1 MDNQVKQVK
10 VSLFSQTDTHH
21 GILMALKT
29 WLKSALLL
37 SLSLP
42 FTSQAD
48 TLLLQQPAISKDRI
62 AFVYAGDIYTA
73 NKQGGDVLRLTSHA
87 ATEEAPHFS
96 PDGKMIAF
104 TASYEGNSDVY
115 VIPTT
120 GGQPKR
126 LTWHPGRDTV
136 VGWNPKTKDISFMSA
151 REMASGRSGHLYQIS
166 PEGGFPE
173 KVMEALAF
181 EGDFSKNGKK
191 LAYRPYRTAH
201 IGSSGWRNH
210 RGGSTP
216 PIWIMDIAKNTYEEV
231 PHVNASDTNPM
242 WVGKDLYFL
251 SDRDNTRNF
260 YKYSDNQLTQ
270 VTKNNKWDV
279 MSADAYG
286 TDIIYS
292 MGGALHILNSKNG
305 KSKQL
310 SISINPDLPQ
320 LRPQWKDAMSA
331 FTRGELSATGK
342 RALISARGDI
352 YTIPLEDGSTR
363 NLTKTPGVNERDALW
378 SPKGDQVAYIS
389 DKGGVQKLVIADQ
402 FGKVEKTL
410 SLGNHTA
417 DFGLFQWSPDGKRI
431 LYYDSA
437 LAIMTINLDDGEI
450 VTIDRNINMLG
461 YEATMSF
468 DGDWVAYTKSGENYM
483 WDIYLYQISTQT
495 RAKLTDGLSHSAMP
509 AFSRDGK
516 YLYFASSTNAG
527 PTSFFLDLSTQ
538 ERPQRY
544 GLYAAVL
551 QADGKSPLLPRTDEE
566 EAEDKK
572 DNGKKNGKKKNSD
585 NEKEP
590 LNIDLEGI
598 SQRIVALPAAE
609 RLYSNLLVA
618 EDNNLYFIE
627 RSQPGIS
634 VETSGRPLNSSS
646 LRRFNLKKRTVE
658 NVLNR
663 VRNFTLSADGE
674 SMLLGYSGNSLK
686 VADVGRKPETENLN
700 TSDVRAL
707 IDPKLEWAQI
717 FDEAWRNE
725 RDYFYDP
732 NMHGLDWDKVYKQY
746 RPLLDHVG
754 RREDLNWLLVQMIS
768 EMQVG
773 HNRLGGGDRHSEKR
787 IRVGLLG
794 ADIRLQKD
802 DYVVEK
808 IYTGESW
815 NPFIKAP
822 LAAPGIG
829 IAEGDAIV
837 AVNGQTLNKS
847 TNFFSAFVNTVGKQ
861 VTLTVKKQ
869 GESETK
875 DIVVE
880 PIASENS
887 LRNWHWVE
895 SNRKKVEE
903 LSDGQIGYV
912 YLPNTASGGFTYF
925 NRMFFA
931 QTDKKAMIV
940 DDRRNGGGQAA
951 NYITDVL
958 SREYLAGWKYRSGTQ
973 ILSTPAGGVYGP
985 KVMLID
991 QDAGSGGDFL
1001 PYSFKRMGI
1010 GKLIGKTTWGG
1021 LIGISANR
1029 SLMDGGGHTVP
1040 HFRFFTPDH
1049 EWRIENEGVA
1059 PDIDV
1064 VLDPTKVNQGQ
1075 DSQLEAAV
1083 NEVLEQLKSYKPIR
1097 HETPPAFPTKLGG

>member
-1 MDNQVKQVK
+1 M
-10 VSLFSQTDTHH
+10 T
-21 GILMALKT
+21 LKT
-29 WLKSALLL
+29 LLKSALVL

-42 FTSQAD
+42 FVSQAE

-73 NKQGGDVLRLTSHA
+73 NKQGEDVHRLTSHA
-87 ATEEAPHFS
+87 ATEDAPHFS
-96 PDGKMIAF
+96 PDGKTIAF
-104 TASYEGNSDVY
+104 TAGYEGNSDVY
-115 VIPTT
+115 TIPVT
-120 GGQPKR
+120 GGQPTR
-126 LTWHPGRDTV
+126 LTFHPGRDTV
-136 VGWNPKTKDISFMSA
+136 VGWNPKTKNITFMSA

-166 PEGGFPE
+166 ANGGFPE

-191 LAYRPYRTAH
+191 LAYRPYNTAH

-216 PIWIMDIAKNTYEEV
+216 PIWIMDLAKNTYEEV
-231 PHVNASDTNPM
+231 PHVNASDTNPL

-251 SDRDNTRNF
+251 SDRDETRDL
-260 YKYSDNQLTQ
+260 YKFSNNKLTQ
-270 VTKNNKWDV
+270 VTNNKEWDI
-279 MSADAYG
+279 MSADVYG

-292 MGGALHILNSKNG
+292 MGGALHILNTKTN
-305 KSKQL
+305 KSQQL
-310 SISINPDLPQ
+310 SVSINSDLPQ
-320 LRPQWKDAMSA
+320 LRPQWKNAMSA

-363 NLTKTPGVNERDALW
+363 NITKTPGVNERDALW
-378 SPKGDQVAYIS
+378 SPEGDQVVYIS
-389 DKGGVQKLVIADQ
+389 DKGGVQKLVVADQ

-410 SLGNHTA
+410 SLGEQTA
-417 DFGLFQWSPDGKRI
+417 DFSLFQWSPDGKRV
-431 LYYDSA
+431 LYRDSA
-437 LAIMTINLDDGEI
+437 LAIMTINLEDGEI

-461 YEATMSF
+461 FEATMSF
-468 DGDWVAYTKSGENYM
+468 DGDWVAYTKSGENYL
-483 WDIYLYQISTQT
+483 WDIFLYQLSTQK

-538 ERPQRY
+538 ERPQRF

-551 QADGKSPLLPRTDEE
+551 QADGKSPLLPRTDDED
-566 EAEDKK
+566 AKTEDKK
-572 DNGKKNGKKKNSD
+572 DDKKKNKD
-585 NEKEP
+585 EKEP
-590 LNIDLEGI
+590 MVIDLEGL

-609 RLYSNLLVA
+609 RLYSSLRVA

-627 RSQPGIS
+627 SSQPGIS
-634 VETSGRPLNSSS
+634 IETNGDPLESSS
-646 LRRFNLKKRTVE
+646 LRRFNLKKRIVE

-663 VRNFTLSADGE
+663 VEAFTLSADGE
-674 SMLLGYSGNSLK
+674 SMLLDYSGNRLK
-686 VADVGRKPETENLN
+686 VADVGRKPDTENLN

-707 IDPKLEWAQI
+707 IDPKLEWSQI
-717 FDEAWRNE
+717 FDETWRNE

-732 NMHGLDWDKVYKQY
+732 NMHGLDWDKVYTQY

-773 HNRLGGGDRHSEKR
+773 HNRLGGGDTHSESR

-794 ADIRLQKD
+794 ADIRLKD
-802 DYVVEK
+802 GKYIVEK

-829 IAEGDAIV
+829 ITEGDAIV
-837 AVNGQTLNKS
+837 AVNGQTMNENI
-847 TNFFSAFVNTVGKQ
+847 NFFSAFVNTVDKQ
-861 VTLTVKKQ
+861 VTLTVSKA
-869 GESETK
+869 GSNETS

-880 PIASENS
+880 PISNENN

-903 LSDGQIGYV
+903 LSGGKVGYV

-931 QTDKKAMIV
+931 QTDKQAMIV

-951 NYITDVL
+951 NYVTDVL

-1029 SLMDGGGHTVP
+1029 QLMDGGRHTVP

-1059 PDIDV
+1059 PDIEV
-1064 VLDPTKVNQGQ
+1064 VLDPTKVNNG
-1075 DSQLEAAV
+1075 DDTQLEAAV
-1083 NEVLEQLKSYKPIR
+1083 NEVLDQLKSYTPIQ
-1097 HETPPAFPTKLGG
+1097 HKTPPAFPTKVGG

>member
-1 MDNQVKQVK
+1 M
-10 VSLFSQTDTHH
+10 T
-21 GILMALKT
+21 LKT
-29 WLKSALLL
+29 WLKSALIL

-42 FTSQAD
+42 FTSHAE
-48 TLLLQQPAISKDRI
+48 TLLLQQPAISKDHI

-73 NKQGGDVLRLTSHA
+73 NKQGEDVLRLTSHA

-96 PDGKMIAF
+96 PDGKIIAF
-104 TASYEGNSDVY
+104 TANYEGNSDVY
-115 VIPTT
+115 TIPVT
-120 GGQPKR
+120 GGQPTR
-126 LTWHPGRDTV
+126 LTWHPDQDTV
-136 VGWNPKTKDISFMSA
+136 VGWNPKTNNITFMSA

-166 PEGGFPE
+166 ADGGFPK

-201 IGSSGWRNH
+201 IGTSGWRNH
-210 RGGSTP
+210 RGGATP
-216 PIWIMDIAKNTYEEV
+216 PIWIMDLDKNVYEEV
-231 PHVNASDTNPM
+231 PHVNASDTNPL
-242 WVGKDLYFL
+242 WIGKDLYFL
-251 SDRDNTRNF
+251 SDRDKTRNL
-260 YKYSDNQLTQ
+260 YKFSKSKLTQ
-270 VTKNNKWDV
+270 ITNNKKWDI
-279 MSADAYG
+279 MSADVYG

-292 MGGALHILNSKNG
+292 MGGELHVLNSKNG
-305 KSKQL
+305 RSKKL

-320 LRPQWKDAMSA
+320 LRPQWKNAMSA

-352 YTIPLEDGSTR
+352 YTVPLEDGSTR
-363 NLTKTPGVNERDALW
+363 NITKTPGVNERDALW
-378 SPKGDQVAYIS
+378 SPEGDQVVYIS
-389 DKGGVQKLVIADQ
+389 DKGGVQNLVVADQ

-410 SLGNHTA
+410 SLGEHKA
-417 DFGLFQWSPDGKRI
+417 DFSLFQWSPDGKRI
-431 LYYDSA
+431 LYSDSA
-437 LAIMTINLDDGEI
+437 LAIMTLDLADGEI
-450 VTIDRNINMLG
+450 TTIDRNINMLG
-461 YEATMSF
+461 FDATMSF
-468 DGDWVAYTKSGENYM
+468 DGDWIAYTKSGENYL
-483 WDIYLYQISTQT
+483 WDIYLYQVSTQK
-495 RAKLTDGLSHSAMP
+495 RAKLTNGLSHSAMP

-527 PTSFFLDLSTQ
+527 PTSFLLDLSTQ
-538 ERPQRY
+538 ERPQRF

-566 EAEDKK
+566 
-572 DNGKKNGKKKNSD
+572 KNS
-585 NEKEP
+585 EKEKKA
-590 LNIDLEGI
+590 NKEEDNKDEKESMVIDLEGL

-609 RLYSNLLVA
+609 RLYRNLLVA
-618 EDNNLYFIE
+618 NDNNLYFIE
-627 RSQPGIS
+627 SSQPGIS
-634 VETSGRPLNSSS
+634 VETNGRQLNSTS
-646 LRRFNLKKRTVE
+646 LRRFNLKKRSVE

-663 VRNFTLSADGE
+663 VQDFGLSPDGK
-674 SMLLGYSGNSLK
+674 SILLGYSGRRLR
-686 VADVGRKPETENLN
+686 VADIGRTLDPESLS

-707 IDPKLEWAQI
+707 IDPKQEWAQI
-717 FDEAWRNE
+717 FDETWRNE

-732 NMHGLDWDKVYKQY
+732 NMHGLDWDKIYRQY

-773 HNRLGGGDRHSEKR
+773 HNRVGDGDLHSESR

-794 ADIRLQKD
+794 ADIRLTNGN
-802 DYVVEK
+802 YVIEK

-822 LAAPGIG
+822 LSAPGIG
-829 IAEGDAIV
+829 IAEGDIIT
-837 AVNGQTLNKS
+837 AVNGQTLNKN

-861 VTLTVKKQ
+861 VNLTIRKE
-869 GESETK
+869 GSDATN

-880 PIASENS
+880 PISSENS

-895 SNRKKVEE
+895 SNRRKVEE
-903 LSDGQIGYV
+903 LSDGKIGYV
-912 YLPNTASGGFTYF
+912 YLPNTTSDGFTYF

-931 QTDKKAMIV
+931 QTDKQAMIV
-940 DDRRNGGGQAA
+940 DDRRNGGGKAA
-951 NYITDVL
+951 NYVTDIL
-958 SREYLAGWKYRSGTQ
+958 SRKYLAGWKYRSGSQ

-1029 SLMDGGGHTVP
+1029 RLMDGGRHTVP
-1040 HFRFFTPDH
+1040 YFRFFTPDH
-1049 EWRIENEGVA
+1049 EWRLENEGVA
-1059 PDIDV
+1059 PDIEV
-1064 VLDPTKVNQGQ
+1064 ELDPTQVNDGK
-1075 DSQLEAAV
+1075 DTQLEAAV
-1083 NEVLEQLKSYKPIR
+1083 NDVLEQLKSYTPIK
-1097 HETPPAFPTKLGG
+1097 HETPPAFPTKVGG